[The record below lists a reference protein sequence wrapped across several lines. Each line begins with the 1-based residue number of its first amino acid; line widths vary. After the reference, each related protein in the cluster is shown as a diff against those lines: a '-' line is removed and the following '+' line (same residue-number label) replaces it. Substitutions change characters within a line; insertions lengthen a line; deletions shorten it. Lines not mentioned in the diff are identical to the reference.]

1 MADRITL
8 KHLEG
13 MVSRLNRITGSPPAP
28 YVKGDDGRHHA
39 QIGCYH
45 LSQAYGGVQLVRM
58 YNDGGG
64 VSTPLMGGHVSKRE
78 AYDQIYA
85 FIRGIE
91 AQQGSEV
98 QS

>member
-1 MADRITL
+1 MDRITL

-13 MVSRLNRITGSPPAP
+13 MVSRLNRITNSPMVP
-28 YVKGDDGRHHA
+28 YIRHDDGRFVA
-39 QIGCYH
+39 QIGNYH

-58 YNDGGG
+58 CSEGGG
-64 VSTPLMGGHVSKRE
+64 CSTPLMGGHISKRE

-91 AQQGSEV
+91 SVQGL
-98 QS
+98 

>member
-13 MVSRLNRITGSPPAP
+13 MVNRLNRITGSPPAP
-28 YVKGDDGRHHA
+28 YVKGEDGRYHA
-39 QIGCYH
+39 QIGCYF

-58 YNDGGG
+58 YSDGGG
-64 VSTPLMGGHVSKRE
+64 VSTPLMGGHISKRE

-91 AQQGSEV
+91 SQQESAV
-98 QS
+98 QP